1 MEKNDLTI
9 DSFDPEIYGKSS
21 QDLRNM
27 NFSTDELVSHFYNCG
42 IKERRK
48 FSIHKTQA
56 EYFSHIYL
64 RGHGIEIGAGAN
76 PTILMESVNCDY
88 GDIAHNG
95 LFDSDSLKLDKKII
109 DINKIE
115 SIDPKLVAKYDFV
128 IAAHVL
134 EHCDS
139 LVRSLKVLGKLCK
152 PGGIIYIVLPDS
164 SYDADG
170 TWLKEYGVLH
180 HFIEYYFPNI
190 FLKKHRNKFL
200 RAVGFMKSDNNKTSK
215 EGKGSVGVIESA
227 IFNNNIP
234 SEYDYIF
241 HRHSYD
247 YQGWIRLLLEL
258 NNYFKVGL
266 RLIDSGFGHERNDAH
281 FIFEVK

>member
-1 MEKNDLTI
+1 MKKNDLTI

-21 QDLRNM
+21 QDLRNL
-27 NFSTDELVSHFYNCG
+27 NLSTDELVAHFYSYG
-42 IKERRK
+42 FKERRK
-48 FSIHKTQA
+48 FSIHKSQS

-88 GDIAHNG
+88 GDIAHDG
-95 LFDSDSLKLDKKII
+95 LFDSDSLNLDKKII

-115 SIDPKLVAKYDFV
+115 SIDPKLVGKYDFV

-139 LVRSLKVLGKLCK
+139 LVRSLKVLRNLCK
-152 PGGIIYIVLPDS
+152 PGGIIYVVLPDS
-164 SYDADG
+164 SHDNDG
-170 TWLKEYGVLH
+170 AWLKKFGVAH
-180 HFIEYYFPNI
+180 HFVEYYFPKI
-190 FLKKHRNKFL
+190 FLKKHRNDFMN
-200 RAVGFMKSDNNKTSK
+200 FMKNYNHDITSK
-215 EGKGSVGVIESA
+215 EGKDPVGILRSA

-234 SEYDYIF
+234 LDYDYIF
-241 HRHSYD
+241 HRHSYE
-247 YQGWIRLLLEL
+247 YQDWIPLILKLS
-258 NNYFKVGL
+258 NYFKIGL

-281 FIFEVK
+281 FIFEVN

>member
-1 MEKNDLTI
+1 MKKNDLTI

-21 QDLRNM
+21 QDLRNL
-27 NFSTDELVSHFYNCG
+27 NLSTDELVAHFYSYG

-48 FSIHKTQA
+48 FSIHKSQS

-88 GDIAHNG
+88 GDIAHDG
-95 LFDSDSLKLDKKII
+95 LFDSDSLKLDKKLI
-109 DINKIE
+109 DINKIG

-139 LVRSLKVLGKLCK
+139 LVRSLKVLRKLCK
-152 PGGIIYIVLPDS
+152 PGGIIYVVLPDS
-164 SYDADG
+164 SHDNDG
-170 TWLKEYGVLH
+170 AWLKKYGVAH
-180 HFIEYYFPNI
+180 HFTEYYFPNF
-190 FLKKHRNKFL
+190 FLQKHRNNFL
-200 RAVGFMKSDNNKTSK
+200 RSVDFMKSDDNKTLK
-215 EGKGSVGVIESA
+215 EGKGPVRILKSA
-227 IFNNNIP
+227 IFNNHIP
-234 SEYDYIF
+234 LEYDYIF
-241 HRHSYD
+241 HRHSYE
-247 YQGWIRLLLEL
+247 YQEWIHLILKL
-258 NNYFKVGL
+258 NSYFNIGL

-281 FIFEVK
+281 FIFEAN